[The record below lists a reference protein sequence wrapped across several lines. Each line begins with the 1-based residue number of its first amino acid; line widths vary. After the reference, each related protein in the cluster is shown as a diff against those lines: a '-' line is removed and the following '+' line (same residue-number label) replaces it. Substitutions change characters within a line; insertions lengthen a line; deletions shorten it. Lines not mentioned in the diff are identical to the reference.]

1 MSAVERA
8 SPTISIVL
16 PVHCEAAVLS
26 ATLRELQSTVSSLNL
41 PYELILV
48 DDGSTDGTWE
58 LIAHEARSN
67 SSLRALRLSRRFGKE
82 AALCAGLELSR
93 GQATIVMDADLQHPP
108 SMIPVMVDAW
118 RSGAEIVEAV
128 KDDRGDERLIDAWRA
143 RLFYGLLRVLSGHD
157 LNGASDFKLLSRPVL
172 DAYRALGERNV
183 FFRGMTHWL
192 GFERVRLPF

>member
-1 MSAVERA
+1 MPLVLAGSFEDDMLLSELAGAIESAGAAAVE
-8 SPTISIVL
+8 V
-16 PVHCEAAVLS
+16 AVLS

-143 RLFYGLLRVLSGHD
+143 RLFYGLLRV
-157 LNGASDFKLLSRPVL
+157 FRPVERQPRRFAV
-172 DAYRALGERNV
+172 DERIQVDRAAPDKL
-183 FFRGMTHWL
+183 
-192 GFERVRLPF
+192 